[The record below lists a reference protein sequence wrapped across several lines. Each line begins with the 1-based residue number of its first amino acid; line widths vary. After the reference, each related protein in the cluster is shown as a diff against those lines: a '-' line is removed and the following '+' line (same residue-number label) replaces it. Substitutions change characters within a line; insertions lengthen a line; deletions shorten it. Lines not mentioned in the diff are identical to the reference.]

1 MSFIQKKKKEK
12 EKKKR
17 INLLWS
23 VGNMY
28 IKGNRTKLIK
38 QLHGVFKD
46 KFIFV
51 LVQALFSTFLCL
63 HTSDFGG
70 CPFIINKWW

>member
-1 MSFIQKKKKEK
+1 
-12 EKKKR
+12 
-17 INLLWS
+17 
-23 VGNMY
+23 MY